1 MTTDMRK
8 SDALAHR
15 YEAGFF
21 VFMAALAFLGRDNP
35 HLHYPQI
42 LYLFVLL
49 NVLNLLAGVA
59 LRVKPDAPLISTGFI
74 LANCATITGIL
85 AYSGGAASNLWV
97 LYLLPIFT
105 VCLLLEERET
115 ALITAGVVAFNA
127 IFTFSEMEGSW
138 TIGLFEVFLKS
149 GFFLFTAL
157 VARRLVARDRN
168 AHSQLQAESRRADQL
183 TSRLEGAAALSNVAL
198 VSAGVAHDLRN
209 AFMVILG
216 FSDMVLNDG
225 SLTPDSRN
233 AVERIKKMS
242 KLGGDMSNQLARHG
256 ADAKLELAPD
266 DLGTIASSVTG
277 LVQNAYLAK
286 NARLESAAS
295 AGECGVSASRVHLQ
309 RLFLNLFLN
318 ALSVTKDGGTVRLT
332 TRREG
337 DSAVATV
344 EDEGPGFSAEIL
356 PRLFGAYETT
366 RSSSG
371 GTGLGLN
378 LCARIAK
385 EHGGTL
391 TAENRVEGGA
401 RLVLRLPLLTSP
413 GEE

>member
-1 MTTDMRK
+1 MRK

-21 VFMAALAFLGRDNP
+21 VFMAVLAFLGRDNP
-35 HLHYPQI
+35 NLHYPQI

-49 NVLNLLAGVA
+49 NLLNL
-59 LRVKPDAPLISTGFI
+59 
-74 LANCATITGIL
+74 
-85 AYSGGAASNLWV
+85 
-97 LYLLPIFT
+97 
-105 VCLLLEERET
+105 
-115 ALITAGVVAFNA
+115 
-127 IFTFSEMEGSW
+127 
-138 TIGLFEVFLKS
+138 
-149 GFFLFTAL
+149 
-157 VARRLVARDRN
+157 
-168 AHSQLQAESRRADQL
+168 
-183 TSRLEGAAALSNVAL
+183 
-198 VSAGVAHDLRN
+198 SAGVAHDLRN

-225 SLTPDSRN
+225 SLTPDSRS
-233 AVERIKKMS
+233 AMERIKKMS

-266 DLGTIASSVTG
+266 DLGAIASSVTG

-286 NARLESAAS
+286 NARLESATS
-295 AGECGVSASRVHLQ
+295 TGECGVSAGRVHLQ

-337 DSAVATV
+337 DTAVATV

-378 LCARIAK
+378 LCAR
-385 EHGGTL
+385 
-391 TAENRVEGGA
+391 
-401 RLVLRLPLLTSP
+401 
-413 GEE
+413 